1 MKKYGGASSQTN
13 MVLYTIIG
21 IFLVGVLF
29 FGVGFK
35 VGNRME
41 GFANRKEMRDK
52 RKEIKRD
59 AKQKIQDLRASGLP
73 DAKASIAN
81 IQSEKRAN
89 LQNLNISRAV

>member
-35 VGNRME
+35 VGNSME
-41 GFANRKEMRDK
+41 GFAN